1 MYIIVSISTVNIIIL
16 TTAIHLSPEHFN
28 PPQGEVV
35 DYINWHRVRDNEL
48 LSDSVLAYNGR
59 DLYSLMSLGLLEE
72 LVICTPDYQAFSL
85 CRSKMVASK
94 LFGLVVVGV
103 SRVFDLY
110 MANIFFQQL

>member
-1 MYIIVSISTVNIIIL
+1 MYIIVSISTVKIL

-35 DYINWHRVRDNEL
+35 DYNWHRVRDNEP
-48 LSDSVLAYNGR
+48 LSDLVLAYNGR

-72 LVICTPDYQAFSL
+72 LVICTPDFQAFSL